1 MAVSSTPS
9 NSPIDVCSRAL
20 ILIGAEPIASFGDN
34 TNEALVATNMYED
47 IARSALVNSR
57 WRFATNQN
65 KYERR
70 FLRLS
75 CWIESK

>member
-57 WRFATNQN
+57 WRFATLFKCLFNDLW
-65 KYERR
+65 KI
-70 FLRLS
+70 LKK
-75 CWIESK
+75 IK